1 MITMSETNQS
11 TQALQQVMKTGNFD
25 TTKLDNETA
34 QVLHDGL
41 ENSELSF
48 SIGAQECHQE
58 TEKLSDYVALK
69 DIVSLEDIHTSAH
82 QYSSG
87 MYVVPKGY
95 EVDDGNRVGQWMLQD
110 KQTYENLQVPK
121 GTVII
126 RDQEQHLFGST
137 PIIGG

>member
-11 TQALQQVMKTGNFD
+11 TQALQQVMKTGHFD